1 MAVSGSADEAKQ
13 ILFRLGKAGVKG
25 DSVPFPPMKVGFS
38 EFIVQRIGDD
48 FLKS

>member
-1 MAVSGSADEAKQ
+1 MAVNGSADEAKQ
-13 ILFRLGKAGVKG
+13 TLFRLGKAGVKG
-25 DSVPFPPMKVGFS
+25 DSLPPMKVGFS